1 LLHHPQLKAYLAL
14 AAVCFFWGTTY
25 VAIRMA
31 LESMSPMVLVSA
43 RYLLSGGIMF
53 LAALA
58 MRVHL
63 PRGRELRRTALNGL
77 LVLGVGNGCLAFAE
91 QWIPSGMAAL
101 FISIS
106 PFWMVGM
113 EALVPGGEKLH
124 GPTIGGMLIGF
135 AGAAMLVWSGAA
147 GISGAMVAGF
157 LILQLGSA
165 GWSLGSILQRRQV
178 SNTHPVVSG
187 AIQQLATGIVALI
200 PAAFTIRN
208 VELSARGS
216 MAVLYLVIFGSI
228 VGYSAYIYAMSEL
241 PVAVVS
247 IYTYINPIV
256 AVWLGWLFYREPFGG
271 REAVAMGVIF
281 LGVAMVKRYSRPAAP
296 VPQLSGRPA
305 QELSADGAADRR
317 EEREHDK

>member
-1 LLHHPQLKAYLAL
+1 LRRHPHFTAYLAL
-14 AAVCFFWGTTY
+14 ASLCFFWGTTY

-43 RYLLSGGIMF
+43 RYLLSGGIM
-53 LAALA
+53 LAVALA
-58 MRVHL
+58 MRAKL
-63 PRGRELRRTALNGL
+63 PRGRELRHTAFNGL
-77 LVLGVGNGCLAFAE
+77 LVLGIGNGCLAFAE

-135 AGAAMLVWSGAA
+135 AGAAMLVWSGAG
-147 GISGAMVAGF
+147 GISGAMVIGF

-178 SNTHPVVSG
+178 SEIHPVVSG
-187 AIQQLATGIVALI
+187 AVQQLATGIVALI
-200 PAAFTIRN
+200 PASFTIRN
-208 VELSARGS
+208 AEFTTRGS
-216 MAVLYLVIFGSI
+216 LAVLYLVVFGSI
-228 VGYSAYIYAMSEL
+228 VGYSAYIYAMSKL
-241 PVAVVS
+241 PVAMVS

-256 AVWLGWLFYREPFGG
+256 AVWLGWLFYREPFGI
-271 REAVAMGVIF
+271 REAVAMIVIF
-281 LGVAMVKRYSRPAAP
+281 AGVAIVKRFSHPPLARA
-296 VPQLSGRPA
+296 SA
-305 QELSADGAADRR
+305 QDLSADSAADGR
-317 EEREHDK
+317 K

>member
-1 LLHHPQLKAYLAL
+1 LRQHPHFKAYLAL
-14 AAVCFFWGTTY
+14 ASLCFFWGTTY

-43 RYLLSGGIMF
+43 RYLLSGGIM
-53 LAALA
+53 LVVALA
-58 MRVHL
+58 MGTKL
-63 PRGRELRRTALNGL
+63 PRGRELRHTAFNGL
-77 LVLGVGNGCLAFAE
+77 LVLGIGNGCLAISE

-135 AGAAMLVWSGAA
+135 AGAAMLVWSGAE

-178 SNTHPVVSG
+178 SEAHPVVSG
-187 AIQQLATGIVALI
+187 AIQQLATGIVAAI
-200 PAAFTIRN
+200 PASFTIRHA
-208 VELSARGS
+208 EFTTRGS
-216 MAVLYLVIFGSI
+216 LAVLYLVVFGSI
-228 VGYSAYIYAMSEL
+228 VGYSAYIYAMSKL
-241 PVAVVS
+241 PVALVS
-247 IYTYINPIV
+247 IYTYVNPIV
-256 AVWLGWLFYREPFGG
+256 AVWLGWLFYREPFGM
-271 REAVAMGVIF
+271 REAAAMIVIF
-281 LGVAMVKRYSRPAAP
+281 SGVALVKRYSYSPLART
-296 VPQLSGRPA
+296 SA
-305 QELSADGAADRR
+305 QELRTDGAADGR
-317 EEREHDK
+317 K